1 MDWLTNGQL
10 TACKKYKER
19 SERLQ
24 VQLAGC
30 SVAANGGDLNLSA
43 DAYGWSPAFGDIV
56 RLWNYT
62 HGRIANLEKQIA
74 HLCAE
79 NQKLTKV
86 LTVKIGHSDLDR
98 YVSQQQRIFDLEH
111 RLKQYAQLEKQLH
124 ESQKRKMEGVTGAKM
139 GLIPTTSK
147 QNKNY

>member
-10 TACKKYKER
+10 TACSEQRQEISKLRRVLRER
-19 SERLQ
+19 
-24 VQLAGC
+24 
-30 SVAANGGDLNLSA
+30 
-43 DAYGWSPAFGDIV
+43 
-56 RLWNYT
+56 
-62 HGRIANLEKQIA
+62 
-74 HLCAE
+74 
-79 NQKLTKV
+79 
-86 LTVKIGHSDLDR
+86 IGHSDVDK

-147 QNKNY
+147 QNKNC